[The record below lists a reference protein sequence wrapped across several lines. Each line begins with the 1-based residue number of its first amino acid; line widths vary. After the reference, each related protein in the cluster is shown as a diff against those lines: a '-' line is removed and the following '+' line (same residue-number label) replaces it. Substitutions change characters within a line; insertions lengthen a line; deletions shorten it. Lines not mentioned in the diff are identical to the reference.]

1 MAKNSNGPT
10 ANATGAWTQKMNLW
24 KGKPEL
30 EQWPSLMLEF
40 IPIPRLVLK
49 GLPKQRQMQRPS

>member
-24 KGKPEL
+24 EGKPEL

-40 IPIPRLVLK
+40 IPIPRLV
-49 GLPKQRQMQRPS
+49 